1 MALNN
6 VCYDVLTVLQSK
18 LEALTVYDRYL
29 QDCQA
34 AGDERCRQLLAEIRQ
49 DDERHAERLRAE
61 IERLVR
67 EGKFH

>member
-34 AGDERCRQLLAEIRQ
+34 AGDERCGQLLAEIRQ
-49 DDERHAERLRAE
+49 DDERHAARLRAE
-61 IERLVR
+61 VERLVR